1 MGTIAWGDAVAEM
14 ARAKTQATGLAAFLK
29 AHGSSDQV
37 ARGQLAYEDAR
48 SEFDGLVSGLLLV
61 SAGKGDP
68 QELKSLERMLRQGL
82 EKAEAFAAL
91 VRPLVPATGG
101 SKDSGIGDILGSVV
115 EKLFDPLVKA
125 VGTLWSARRD
135 DNKALRDTVATQLE
149 ATRWPPFASAGGA

>member
-68 QELKSLERMLRQGL
+68 DELTSLKRRLRHGL
-82 EKAEAFAAL
+82 EKAEAFAAQ
-91 VRPLVPATGG
+91 VRPLVPAADGA
-101 SKDSGIGDILGSVV
+101 KAGIGDLLGNMV